1 MINSLRRAA
10 IGVALVGSALLV
22 SGAAAVAAPT
32 APASPAKP
40 LSTLVVKSQY
50 FTTGEVTLTCDPGK
64 IATGGGVG
72 VDDPSGAYVARTEP
86 FPNTGTP
93 TGWKGAIVNLPNRGG
108 GNSSGAIYVVCASQG

>member
-1 MINSLRRAA
+1 MITSLRRAA

-32 APASPAKP
+32 APATVKP

-50 FTTGEVTLTCDPGK
+50 FTTGEITLTCDPGK
-64 IATGGGVG
+64 VATGGGVG
-72 VDDPSGAYVARTEP
+72 VDDPAAAYVARTEP

-93 TGWKGAIVNLPNRGG
+93 TGWKGTIWNLPNRGSTP
-108 GNSSGAIYVVCASQG
+108 SSGAIYVVCASVG

>member
-1 MINSLRRAA
+1 MITSLRRAA

-32 APASPAKP
+32 APATPAKG
-40 LSTLVVKSQY
+40 LASLVVKSQY
-50 FTTGEVTLTCDPGK
+50 FTTGEITLTCDPGQ

-72 VDDPSGAYVARTEP
+72 VDVVSGAYVARTEP

-93 TGWKGAIVNLPNRGG
+93 TGWKGAIRNLPNGTP
-108 GNSSGAIYVVCASQG
+108 SSGSIYVVCAKQG